1 MNWTE
6 LWALALPVML
16 QGAWHTLLFAISSMS
31 LGLLLGFAIALIRL
45 TRLPVLAPLAA
56 LYVSAMR
63 GTPLLVQIFVIYYG
77 LPGVGIE
84 FDPVTAGILALTMNA
99 AAYLS
104 ESMRGAIAGVS
115 TGQWQAASSLGFSWW
130 QSMRF
135 IIAPQALRLAVPS
148 LSNTLIS
155 LIKDTSLVS
164 VITVSELMLATKEII
179 AQTYQPLPLYL
190 AAAGIYWL
198 MSLAFEQVQKRV
210 ENRLETAHRP

>member
-16 QGAWHTLLFAISSMS
+16 QGAWHTLLFAISSMA
-31 LGLLLGFAIALIRL
+31 LGLLLGFAIALVRL

-77 LPGVGIE
+77 LPGIGIE

-164 VITVSELMLATKEII
+164 VITVSELMLVTKEII